1 MALHIAGRIAPL
13 TAEEKGLYAPFVEA
27 LLKKAIG
34 SQDFFVQEETPHD
47 YKRPPSDDCARSYIR
62 DCISASMEPLIP
74 LILGRLLSGTKVN
87 RALRL
92 SLVQL
97 PLINRM
103 GVGLLKPAFPELA
116 SSWKQFCYTSVK
128 EFFEEA
134 QMTDDRYFI
143 QQNMT
148 SALNVVK
155 SSGEPDMFASTSDIF
170 TFVPLY
176 HKANSSPGYCRIS
189 SNCHGTKRLGPV
201 PSPRFLAFAMR
212 KV

>member
-1 MALHIAGRIAPL
+1 LEKATLVVLRHMALHVAGRIASM
-13 TAEEKGLYAPFVEA
+13 TVEEKALYAPSVEA
-27 LLKKAIG
+27 LLQKAIE
-34 SQDFFVQEETPHD
+34 SHDFFAHKGGPHHD
-47 YKRPPSDDCARSYIR
+47 EFPLSERCAHSYIQ
-62 DCISASMEPLIP
+62 DCISAGMEPLIP

-189 SNCHGTKRLGPV
+189 SN
-201 PSPRFLAFAMR
+201 
-212 KV
+212 